1 MRNAKYCSYSQL
13 AICVKHLTELLE
25 EKNKKLH
32 EELTVVK
39 EQLNRLTFERDVQE
53 QEKADA
59 LAAVAKLEAHQAEL
73 EQQLGQLR
81 SEETQLRDLVAKLQA
96 LNDGL
101 GHDKVELSKL
111 LVQYE
116 GEKMMLANERQAL
129 LQEKSSAL

>member
-1 MRNAKYCSYSQL
+1 M
-13 AICVKHLTELLE
+13 
-25 EKNKKLH
+25 
-32 EELTVVK
+32 VK
-39 EQLNRLTFERDVQE
+39 EQLNRLAFERDVQE

-73 EQQLGQLR
+73 EQQLMQLR
-81 SEETQLRDLVAKLQA
+81 TEETQLRDLVAKLQA

-129 LQEKSSAL
+129 LQEKSSVYSTAL